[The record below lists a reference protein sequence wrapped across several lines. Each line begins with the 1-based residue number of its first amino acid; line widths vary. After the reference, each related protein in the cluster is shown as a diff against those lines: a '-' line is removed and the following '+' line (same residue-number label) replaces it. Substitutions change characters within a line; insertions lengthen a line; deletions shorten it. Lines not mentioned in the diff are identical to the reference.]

1 VNTYHSRLGDV
12 APELRFGR
20 RDLQEYY
27 DTVTDRIVALD
38 DEIHAFVDG
47 SVTDDRITH
56 QLTRL
61 TDASASQLFPPPLY
75 GVPVGV
81 KDVFHV
87 DGFPTRAGASVPPDA
102 LAGSEG
108 TVIRRLRDAGAVLVG
123 KTATTEFTHL
133 PTGDTR
139 NPRAPNHTPGGSS
152 SGSAA
157 AVAAGLCPLA
167 LGTETT
173 GSVVRPAAFCGVVGF
188 RPSAGR
194 LPTDGTVSL
203 APTAD
208 TVGLFTQDLGGVGRV
223 APLLC
228 DNWTTGSRP
237 DWRPTVGIP
246 DDEYLAQASPTGR
259 ELFGEHVAA
268 LESAG
273 FETQQV
279 QVFPDVQRINELHGA
294 LLAAEAAGVH
304 AEWYTR
310 YPERYS
316 TAMVELIERGEDVS
330 IETVGRA
337 KESMRRTRASV
348 VAAFDSSEVNALVA
362 PPAPDLPPEGLDDD
376 GDPVM
381 NLPWTH
387 AGVPVVTLPVE
398 STDAGQPVGIACVG
412 RFGRDE
418 SLLGHSQTIREALS
432 TPAY

>member
-1 VNTYHSRLGDV
+1 VDTYHSRLGDI

-20 RDLQEYY
+20 RDLNGYY
-27 DTVTDRIVALD
+27 DTVIDRIVAFD

-47 SVTDDRITH
+47 SVSDDRIAH
-56 QLTRL
+56 RLTRL
-61 TDASASQLFPPPLY
+61 ADAGTSQPFPPPLY

-87 DGFPTRAGASVPPDA
+87 DGVPTRAGASVPPDA

-108 TVIRRLRDAGAVLVG
+108 TVIRRLRDAGAVVVG
-123 KTATTEFTHL
+123 KTVTTEFTHR
-133 PTGDTR
+133 PTGDTH

-173 GSVVRPAAFCGVVGF
+173 GSVIRPAAFCGVVGF

-194 LPTDGTVSL
+194 LPTDGIVSL
-203 APTAD
+203 APTVD
-208 TVGLFTQDLGGVGRV
+208 TVGLFTQDLDGVGRV
-223 APLLC
+223 APSLC

-237 DWRPTVGIP
+237 DGRPTVGIP
-246 DDEYLAQASPTGR
+246 DDDYLAQASPTGR
-259 ELFGEHVAA
+259 ELFGAHVAA

-273 FETQQV
+273 FETREV
-279 QVFPDVQRINELHGA
+279 QLFPDVQRINELHEA

-310 YPERYS
+310 YAERYS
-316 TAMVELIERGEDVS
+316 TAMVELIERGEGVS
-330 IETVGRA
+330 VETLGRA
-337 KESMRRTRASV
+337 KESIRRTRASV
-348 VAAFDSSEVNALVA
+348 VAAFESDGVDVLVA
-362 PPAPDLPPEGLDDD
+362 PPAPGLPPEGLDDD

-387 AGVPVVTLPVE
+387 AGVPVITLPVG
-398 STDAGQPVGIACVG
+398 SADAGQPVGIACIG

-418 SLLGHSQTIREALS
+418 SLLDHSRTIGEALS